1 MKHKLLFATLL
12 TALCT
17 MSAPPAVYAA
27 GHEKVLGIQGGF
39 ISRNTGA
46 EGGFFFQ
53 YGFSHIVRAELD
65 ASIAFRN
72 KDRDAMLLDLNAQF
86 PFHISHRCELYPL
99 AGLNYS
105 SWSHHAR
112 IPASE
117 SAGDDVTTRH
127 GYFGLNAG
135 AGFGCAVTPTFKFK
149 AEAMFTAVKSNSAAR
164 IMVGIGYSF

>member
-39 ISRNTGA
+39 ISRNT
-46 EGGFFFQ
+46 
-53 YGFSHIVRAELD
+53 VRAELD

-135 AGFGCAVTPTFKFK
+135 AGFGCAVTPTLKFK